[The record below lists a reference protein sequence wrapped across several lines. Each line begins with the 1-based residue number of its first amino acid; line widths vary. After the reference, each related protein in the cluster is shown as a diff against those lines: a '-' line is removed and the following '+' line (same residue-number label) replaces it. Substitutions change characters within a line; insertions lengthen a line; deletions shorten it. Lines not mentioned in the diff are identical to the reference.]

1 MSTGDIPLPAGR
13 QNGHSPAILLKDIL
27 DRIDARLNKLG
38 LSDRAAALASG
49 KSEDLI
55 RDMRRGLEGKKGGVK
70 GAKVESLLAL
80 APVLQT
86 TLNWLATGEGPEDNA
101 EVLPPSTSVPI
112 ISWVQAGA
120 PNLAELT
127 EDADRIHLAGIPAGD
142 WVAFRVEGDS
152 MDRISPPGSVV
163 VVNRRE
169 RQLFPNAC
177 YVVTDDDFAGTY
189 KRFRPATDRS
199 PARLEPVSTNP
210 SHEPIFLQP
219 GYEPRVI
226 GRVRYS
232 LLEM

>member
-1 MSTGDIPLPAGR
+1 M
-13 QNGHSPAILLKDIL
+13 LKDVL
-27 DRIDARLNKLG
+27 ERIDGRLGKTR

-49 KSEDLI
+49 MGEDLI
-55 RDMRRGLEGKKGGVK
+55 RDMRRGADGRKKGGVK
-70 GAKVESLLAL
+70 GTKVESLLAL

-86 TLNWLATGEGPEDNA
+86 SFLWLATGEGPENIED
-101 EVLPPSTSVPI
+101 VMPPSTPVPI

-120 PNLAELT
+120 PNLAELSQ
-127 EDADRIHLAGIPAGD
+127 DADRIFLNGIPAGE

-152 MDRISPPGSVV
+152 MNLISPPGSVI

-169 RQLFPNAC
+169 RQLSPNAC

-189 KRFRPATDRS
+189 KRYRPATDRIL
-199 PARLEPVSTNP
+199 ARLEPVSTN
-210 SHEPIFLQP
+210 SDHEPIFLQP
-219 GYEPRVI
+219 GAEPPII